1 MNILNN
7 LTIKHL
13 LLNKKRTIVTI
24 IGIILST
31 ALMVGIGLLFAT
43 FQDYSKKEIISYQ
56 GSYQALLEQLPK
68 EKLSRL
74 DSAENLDYFY
84 EQTIG
89 FSLIDEESI
98 YRPYLHLNSAN
109 QTYFEEITLKEGR
122 YPENSNEIIV
132 PTNLPTNYRLFDTI
146 TISYGPRY
154 DDEGDINYQ
163 NSEYIEGE
171 TLQVETTKT
180 YTIVGIIDNNPY
192 ENYSGAGY
200 TIYTTIDENNPNPTY
215 NVYLKYNPP
224 KNIINNTKNLASK
237 LNYDQDLIKYN
248 TSLLAIYGES
258 QYSNVTSTISGLLA
272 IMLSIISIGCII
284 VIYNSFAIS
293 VMERKKQFGLLSSIG
308 ATKKQIFK
316 TVFYEATIVG
326 IIGIILGIIASYIG
340 IGTVI
345 IIMNNLLQGVL
356 EFKLS
361 LVTNPTYLIIPLIF
375 MVVVIY
381 ISAFLPARRASRVSP
396 IEAIRQND
404 DIKIEKKKI
413 KISKLSQKIFGIE
426 GEIALK
432 NIKRNKKKY
441 RITIIS
447 LFISIVMFISF
458 SSFLD
463 YSLNTTDN
471 MLTSYDYDIMV
482 SSYTADEPNP
492 EVENLI
498 NKITR
503 NKDVIKYS
511 TFQTT
516 QLDIEIQDN
525 LYTDAYNNL
534 ISSQYSKEDIIGDDN
549 YDSITIVGLD
559 NQSFDEYTKELGVKN
574 NKIILYNKYKTTT
587 YTDENRK
594 VNIVDV
600 VKDNPNI
607 TICHNGTCD
616 RTLNNIYITDEIY
629 YAISHIEEYT
639 GIKLI
644 VNEDTYNY
652 LKENYTNIDVTYKE
666 IVIQADNFTNLDKL
680 GEELNTYQ
688 TATYLNINTEMQM
701 TNNIILVI
709 KILVYGFICLVT
721 LIGVTSVFNTINT
734 SMNLRKKEFAI
745 LRSVGLTKKGFNKI
759 LCYESI
765 FFGLKSLL
773 YSLPVS
779 FLIILLIHNNMNYLA
794 TSNLIIPWSSI
805 IISIIGVFIITLMT
819 MLYSSN
825 KIKKD
830 SILEQIREENI

>member
-1 MNILNN
+1 
-7 LTIKHL
+7 
-13 LLNKKRTIVTI
+13 
-24 IGIILST
+24 
-31 ALMVGIGLLFAT
+31 
-43 FQDYSKKEIISYQ
+43 
-56 GSYQALLEQLPK
+56 
-68 EKLSRL
+68 
-74 DSAENLDYFY
+74 
-84 EQTIG
+84 
-89 FSLIDEESI
+89 
-98 YRPYLHLNSAN
+98 
-109 QTYFEEITLKEGR
+109 
-122 YPENSNEIIV
+122 
-132 PTNLPTNYRLFDTI
+132 
-146 TISYGPRY
+146 
-154 DDEGDINYQ
+154 
-163 NSEYIEGE
+163 
-171 TLQVETTKT
+171 
-180 YTIVGIIDNNPY
+180 
-192 ENYSGAGY
+192 
-200 TIYTTIDENNPNPTY
+200 
-215 NVYLKYNPP
+215 
-224 KNIINNTKNLASK
+224 
-237 LNYDQDLIKYN
+237 
-248 TSLLAIYGES
+248 
-258 QYSNVTSTISGLLA
+258 
-272 IMLSIISIGCII
+272 MLSIISIGCII

-375 MVVVIY
+375 MLVVIY

-413 KISKLSQKIFGIE
+413 KISQLSQKIFGIE

-471 MLTSYDYDIMV
+471 MLTSYDYDIMI
-482 SSYTADEPNP
+482 SSYTPDEPNP

-511 TFQTT
+511 IFQTT
-516 QLDIEIQDN
+516 QLDIEIKDN

-574 NKIILYNKYKTTT
+574 NKIVLYNKYKTTT

-652 LKENYTNIDVTYKE
+652 LKENYSNIASYKE

-779 FLIILLIHNNMNYLA
+779 FLIILLIHNNMNNLA
-794 TSNLIIPWSSI
+794 TSNLIIPWKSI
-805 IISIIGVFIITLMT
+805 IISIIGIFIITLIT

>member
-31 ALMVGIGLLFAT
+31 SLMVGIGLLFAT
-43 FQDYSKKEIISYQ
+43 FEDYSKKEIISYQ
-56 GSYQALLEQLPK
+56 GSYQALLKELPK

-132 PTNLPTNYRLFDTI
+132 PTNLPNNYRLFDTI

-171 TLQVETTKT
+171 TLQVETNKT

-237 LNYDQDLIKYN
+237 LNYDQDLIQYN

-413 KISKLSQKIFGIE
+413 KISQLSQKIFGIE

-471 MLTSYDYDIMV
+471 MLTSYDYDIMI
-482 SSYTADEPNP
+482 SSYTPDEPNP

-511 TFQTT
+511 IFQTT
-516 QLDIEIQDN
+516 QLDIEIKDN

-574 NKIILYNKYKTTT
+574 NKIILYNKYKTIT
-587 YTDENRK
+587 YSEENRK

-644 VNEDTYNY
+644 INEDTYNY
-652 LKENYTNIDVTYKE
+652 LKENYTNIDVSYKE
-666 IVIQADNFTNLDKL
+666 IVIQADNFTNIDKL

-779 FLIILLIHNNMNYLA
+779 FLIILLIHNNMNNLA
-794 TSNLIIPWSSI
+794 TSNLIIPWKSI
-805 IISIIGVFIITLMT
+805 IISIIGIFIITLIT

>member
-13 LLNKKRTIVTI
+13 FLNKKRTIVTI

-122 YPENSNEIIV
+122 YPENNNEIMV
-132 PTNLPTNYRLFDTI
+132 PTNLPNNYRLFDTI

-180 YTIVGIIDNNPY
+180 YTIVGIINNNPY

-237 LNYDQDLIKYN
+237 LNYDQDLIQYN

-471 MLTSYDYDIMV
+471 MLTSYDYDIMI
-482 SSYTADEPNP
+482 SSYTPDEPNP

-511 TFQTT
+511 IFQTT
-516 QLDIEIQDN
+516 QLDIEMQDN

-549 YDSITIVGLD
+549 YDSITIIGLD

-574 NKIILYNKYKTTT
+574 NKIVLYNKYKTTT

-652 LKENYTNIDVTYKE
+652 LKENYSNIASYKE

-794 TSNLIIPWSSI
+794 TSNLIIPWKSI
-805 IISIIGVFIITLMT
+805 IISIIGIFIITLIT